1 MRVKS
6 LVGHLALKEVATV
19 VRMAKDKVAEV
30 RHHTQLSP
38 GNCVAS
44 MNLRHP
50 TAQAA
55 ECLR

>member
-1 MRVKS
+1 M
-6 LVGHLALKEVATV
+6 
-19 VRMAKDKVAEV
+19 VRMAQDKVAEV